1 MSKQNKMEPFKIPVK
16 GSLGI
21 LALGDIGVRA
31 WREVRKAS
39 NLKFSNEKK

>member
-1 MSKQNKMEPFKIPVK
+1 MSKQKKGEPFKIPIK

-31 WREVRKAS
+31 WREVRKAN
-39 NLKFSNEKK
+39 NLKSSNEKK

>member
-1 MSKQNKMEPFKIPVK
+1 MSKQKKVEPFKIPVK

-31 WREVRKAS
+31 WREVRKAN
-39 NLKFSNEKK
+39 NLKSSNEKK